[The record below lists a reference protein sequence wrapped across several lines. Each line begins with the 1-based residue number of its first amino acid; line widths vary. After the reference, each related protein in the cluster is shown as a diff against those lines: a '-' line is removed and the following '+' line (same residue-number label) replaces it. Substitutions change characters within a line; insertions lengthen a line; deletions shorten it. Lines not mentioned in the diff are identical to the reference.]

1 MIYWQ
6 LLLVYLKV
14 GLFGFGGGY
23 AMLSLIQNEIVTKHA
38 WLTEQQ
44 FTDIIAV
51 SQVTPGPIGINSATY
66 VGYSVTGSVWG
77 SILATVAVC
86 IPSFIMVIAIA
97 LAFAKVRHN
106 RWVDAVFTG
115 IRPAS
120 VGLIAAAALMLS
132 LRAGFIGNWIA
143 AEPGAFSI
151 DQVVVTDNFPD
162 YKSLLIFAF
171 TFLAMIK
178 KWIHPILLIGVTG
191 VLGFI
196 LFYVL

>member
-106 RWVDAVFTG
+106 RWVDAAFTG

-143 AEPGAFSI
+143 AEPGTFSL

-178 KWIHPILLIGVTG
+178 KWIRPILLIGVTG

>member
-86 IPSFIMVIAIA
+86 IPSFIMVISIA

-106 RWVDAVFTG
+106 RWVDAAFTG

-178 KWIHPILLIGVTG
+178 KWVHPILLIGVTG

>member
-77 SILATVAVC
+77 STLATVAVC

-106 RWVDAVFTG
+106 RWVDAAFTG

>member
-106 RWVDAVFTG
+106 RWVDAAFTG

-120 VGLIAAAALMLS
+120 VGLIDAAALMLS

-143 AEPGAFSI
+143 AEPGTFSL

>member
-23 AMLSLIQNEIVTKHA
+23 AMLSLIQNEIVNKHA

-86 IPSFIMVIAIA
+86 IPSFIMVISIA

-106 RWVDAVFTG
+106 RWVDAAFTG

-143 AEPGAFSI
+143 AEPGTFSL

>member
-77 SILATVAVC
+77 STLATVAVC

-106 RWVDAVFTG
+106 RWVDAAFTG

-143 AEPGAFSI
+143 AETGAFSI